1 MRHLLNILVLVA
13 VLHLNGKTFSK
24 VRVPIVERRESV
36 SAAFSHGCRYFRY
49 VDVYLCLDVGMFSEL
64 LVKSDLDSSNCAFVG
79 LRLAAVRAALA
90 GIV

>member
-13 VLHLNGKTFSK
+13 VLHLNGDPFPD
-24 VRVPIVERRESV
+24 VRVPIVKQCKGV
-36 SAAFSHGCRYFRY
+36 SAAFSHGCRHFRY

-64 LVKSDLDSSNCAFVG
+64 PVKSDLDSSNCAFVG
-79 LRLAAVRAALA
+79 LRLAAVRTALS